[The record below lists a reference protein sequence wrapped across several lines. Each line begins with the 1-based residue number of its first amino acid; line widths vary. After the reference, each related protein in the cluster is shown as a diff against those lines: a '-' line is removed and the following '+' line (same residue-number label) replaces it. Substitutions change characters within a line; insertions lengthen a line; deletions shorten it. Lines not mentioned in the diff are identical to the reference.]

1 MTWIKFALWLG
12 GIYIVYYAAIIL
24 WDTLRSGRRHVSA
37 DANELTFV
45 EHIEPIAAGFDTE
58 PEYHASAVVSS
69 GGQSL
74 KQIFNLAKEEVIEF
88 TRAVSF

>member
-12 GIYIVYYAAIIL
+12 GIYFAYYAAIIL
-24 WDTLRSGRRHVSA
+24 WDFLRSGHKVAVS
-37 DANELTFV
+37 DTHELTFV
-45 EHIEPIAAGFDTE
+45 EHIEPVRAEMDTVQE
-58 PEYHASAVVSS
+58 FYPSAVVSS

-74 KQIFNLAKEEVIEF
+74 KQIFSLAKEEVIEF